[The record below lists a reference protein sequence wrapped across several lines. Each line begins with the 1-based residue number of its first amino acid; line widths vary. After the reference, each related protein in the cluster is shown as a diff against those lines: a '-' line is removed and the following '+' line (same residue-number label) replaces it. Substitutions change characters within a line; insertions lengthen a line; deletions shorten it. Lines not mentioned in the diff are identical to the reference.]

1 MSENFIK
8 PQELRIGNLVIDIE
22 TGKEYIIKPIDIYNA
37 SISKEPLFIGVGL
50 TEEKLVKARF
60 RKLSLAGYDC
70 HFTYKHPKLY
80 TEMTA
85 LYNAD
90 FSMKLDNVARKI
102 SFVHRLQNL
111 YLDLTGEELP
121 IS

>member
-37 SISKEPLFIGVGL
+37 SISKEPLFAGARL
-50 TEEKLVKARF
+50 TVDKLVKAGF
-60 RKLSLAGYDC
+60 EKYDDGGELAGNDC
-70 HFTYKHPKLY
+70 FYINDKLRLTIGLTPKFNLIGCKR
-80 TEMTA
+80 A
-85 LYNAD
+85 NRIN
-90 FSMKLDNVARKI
+90 FI
-102 SFVHRLQNL
+102 HHLQNL
-111 YLDLTGEELP
+111 YLDFTGEELP